1 MVRAARP
8 GRGNCC
14 QIIPSSEG
22 CRPAARTAA
31 AGLQYIHVKLD
42 KLCRANKATL
52 RSSSFRL
59 QFAQKA
65 GAAGALR
72 SRDAKRMGR
81 PDGAVGPGA
90 GKIAVAAAPPLPH
103 PIVHLAPRR
112 SIFQTAPPQNPE
124 PPPDLQTLANPPP
137 WPARARQDAQPALP
151 RRRGRTPRA
160 CAVPAAV
167 CVSGRIPCVSPRV
180 CDVAAGG
187 HQVPRHN
194 GDLESCFTL
203 KHIDE
208 N

>member
-22 CRPAARTAA
+22 CRPAARAAA

-81 PDGAVGPGA
+81 PDGAVGPGGA
-90 GKIAVAAAPPLPH
+90 RWKDRSCCCTPPPPSHCPLGAAPFH
-103 PIVHLAPRR
+103 ISDGSSAEPRTP
-112 SIFQTAPPQNPE
+112 SGPANPGK
-124 PPPDLQTLANPPP
+124 PTTLASTRPP
-137 WPARARQDAQPALP
+137 
-151 RRRGRTPRA
+151 GRTACFAEEARPHTARLCRA
-160 CAVPAAV
+160 GRRV
-167 CVSGRIPCVSPRV
+167 CVRADPFSARV
-180 CDVAAGG
+180 
-187 HQVPRHN
+187 
-194 GDLESCFTL
+194 
-203 KHIDE
+203 
-208 N
+208 